1 MHRAFSLQALK
12 YNKAPSRFLS
22 LSFTLSLC
30 RQTVS
35 FSLSFSFSHV
45 GVQFFLDFNLLFIF
59 FLAFRKKCIKVFWP
73 LGWLSDWSFFV
84 GESESFF
91 SVAFLLVRLEG
102 KFKHLASANKKILC
116 KGKKDKKISQTFIL
130 LLFSH
135 KLLNI
140 SELSLFRT
148 YTYTNTRH
156 IFYTRTY
163 SCPPNT
169 SHTLS
174 CAHTS
179 TCSLS
184 PRSTAQHTQSLS
196 RSEVVAHHPENA
208 TSSILLSTLSK
219 SCWRKKV
226 KKRNCK
232 ETLFYYV
239 RFKQQR

>member
-1 MHRAFSLQALK
+1 M
-12 YNKAPSRFLS
+12 PSNCIFLTLILFLS
-22 LSFTLSLC
+22 CWCSVFPRFQSFIYFLSCF
-30 RQTVS
+30 QKKMYQ
-35 FSLSFSFSHV
+35 
-45 GVQFFLDFNLLFIF
+45 G
-59 FLAFRKKCIKVFWP
+59 FLAFR
-73 LGWLSDWSFFV
+73 LSDWSFFV

-91 SVAFLLVRLEG
+91 LGAFLLVRLEG

-196 RSEVVAHHPENA
+196 RSEVVAHNPENA
-208 TSSILLSTLSK
+208 TSSILLSALSK
-219 SCWRKKV
+219 SCWCKKV